1 MIQGRHF
8 PLTRSI
14 FLSFIVGILQQVP
27 SLFAYHSPVFAES
40 PIFSKAATPS
50 LFPTTLPP

>member
-1 MIQGRHF
+1 MIQGRHL